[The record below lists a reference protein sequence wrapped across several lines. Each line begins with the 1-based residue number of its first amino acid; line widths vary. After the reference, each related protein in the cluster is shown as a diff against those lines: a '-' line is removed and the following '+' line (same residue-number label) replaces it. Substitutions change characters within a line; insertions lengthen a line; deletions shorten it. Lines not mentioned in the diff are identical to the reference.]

1 MSNNDHTNK
10 VADLCN
16 SISGSCIDRCTVSR
30 CCLQYKGDDR
40 GHMVVLFLTPAAL
53 SKPIQRCELHAT
65 GHEWWLL
72 VFLTSYTETACAFVS
87 TAGSA
92 QVFNLAC
99 SDHFVKCN
107 IHVGWS
113 KTFSIPFAYHQTPH
127 CTVHSLGLS
136 APQCAV
142 GSKGPSW

>member
-1 MSNNDHTNK
+1 
-10 VADLCN
+10 
-16 SISGSCIDRCTVSR
+16 
-30 CCLQYKGDDR
+30 
-40 GHMVVLFLTPAAL
+40 MVVAGV
-53 SKPIQRCELHAT
+53 SHMLHRDSMC
-65 GHEWWLL
+65 L
-72 VFLTSYTETACAFVS
+72 VS